1 MSVDRSVLQWM
12 VDHRTPWLTD
22 VVTAITHTGGT
33 IAVFAAT
40 AAVTLVLLAYR
51 RTADAVVV
59 AGAMASGWAL
69 MSGLKLVFGRARP
82 PIPERLILLD
92 SYSFPS
98 GHAMMTAI
106 LACVLAAVVLRIV
119 AAGTRRIVLLAML
132 ASYTLAVGLSRVYL
146 AAHWLTDVLAGW
158 ALGVVWAVLWVAVIG
173 RRAAVATRP
182 PRM

>member
-1 MSVDRSVLQWM
+1 MSVDRSVLQWV

-40 AAVTLVLLAYR
+40 TVVTLVLLAYR
-51 RTADAVVV
+51 RTADAAVV
-59 AGAMASGWAL
+59 AGAMLTGWAL
-69 MSGLKLVFGRARP
+69 MAGLKHLFGRARP

-92 SYSFPS
+92 SYSMPS
-98 GHAMMTAI
+98 GHAMTTAI
-106 LACVLAAVVLRIV
+106 LVCVLAAVVLRVV
-119 AAGTRRIVLLAML
+119 AAGTRRIVLLAIL

-158 ALGVVWAVLWVAVIG
+158 TLGVVWAALWIVVIG
-173 RRAAVATRP
+173 RRAAAATHANSV
-182 PRM
+182 